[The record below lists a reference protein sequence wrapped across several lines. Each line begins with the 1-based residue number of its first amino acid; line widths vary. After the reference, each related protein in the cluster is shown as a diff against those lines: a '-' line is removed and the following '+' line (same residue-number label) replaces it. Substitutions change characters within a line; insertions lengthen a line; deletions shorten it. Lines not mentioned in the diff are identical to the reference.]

1 MALRINQIGFVE
13 NYLTKVLDES
23 VHAKRIRSLADATIG
38 VMTSASLAV
47 SLIGQSLAHAK
58 RLTTKHAV
66 KQVDRL
72 LSNKGIVVWD
82 MFEEWMK
89 EVISDRTS
97 IRVAMDWTEF
107 DADDQSTLALNL
119 VTPHGRA
126 TPLLWLTVL
135 KDELKGRRNDWEDL
149 CLSHLAKSLPE
160 GVAVTILADRGFG
173 DTKLFD
179 FLAALGF
186 GYVIRFRGNI
196 QVSASDGETK
206 LASQWVG
213 KAGRARKLVDAEV
226 AAVHQK
232 VGAVVCVKAKDMKEA
247 WCLAASD
254 GTATTREIVNHYA
267 KRWTIEPTFRDTKDL
282 RFGMG
287 MSVLRIGDPQR
298 RDRLLLLNAFAMLL
312 LTLLGA
318 AGESLGMDRLLKS
331 NTSKKRTHSVF
342 RQGCMLYELMPTM
355 HTARL
360 LPLIERFAE
369 MIRHN
374 KALAP
379 LFSDV

>member
-1 MALRINQIGFVE
+1 MR
-13 NYLTKVLDES
+13 
-23 VHAKRIRSLADATIG
+23 
-38 VMTSASLAV
+38 
-47 SLIGQSLAHAK
+47 
-58 RLTTKHAV
+58 
-66 KQVDRL
+66 
-72 LSNKGIVVWD
+72 
-82 MFEEWMK
+82 
-89 EVISDRTS
+89 
-97 IRVAMDWTEF
+97 
-107 DADDQSTLALNL
+107 ADDQSTLALNL

-179 FLAALGF
+179 FLATLGF

-267 KRWTIEPTFRDTKDL
+267 KRWTIDIDQAWRL
-282 RFGMG
+282 SRFCGWG
-287 MSVLRIGDPQR
+287 
-298 RDRLLLLNAFAMLL
+298 
-312 LTLLGA
+312 
-318 AGESLGMDRLLKS
+318 
-331 NTSKKRTHSVF
+331 
-342 RQGCMLYELMPTM
+342 
-355 HTARL
+355 
-360 LPLIERFAE
+360 
-369 MIRHN
+369 
-374 KALAP
+374 
-379 LFSDV
+379 